1 MTPVGSIKKRG
12 NRTVVMNRDGEF
24 EASIPFSEV
33 REFINGYFL
42 KWNVGRS
49 IHENGDEYVFTSYE
63 DFIRAAYYIL
73 LRKGRVP
80 KEEAAKTALLLKIN
94 EVDAVVGGLFLRLY
108 IARSNGDE
116 DAYRRAVEIYVD
128 IAKTYARLAGL

>member
-1 MTPVGSIKKRG
+1 
-12 NRTVVMNRDGEF
+12 
-24 EASIPFSEV
+24 
-33 REFINGYFL
+33 
-42 KWNVGRS
+42 
-49 IHENGDEYVFTSYE
+49 
-63 DFIRAAYYIL
+63 
-73 LRKGRVP
+73 VP